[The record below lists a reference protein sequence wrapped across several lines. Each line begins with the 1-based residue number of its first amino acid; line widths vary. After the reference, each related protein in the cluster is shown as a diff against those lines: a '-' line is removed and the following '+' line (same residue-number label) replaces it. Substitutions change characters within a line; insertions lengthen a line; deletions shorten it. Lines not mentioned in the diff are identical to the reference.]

1 MASADSKTNS
11 RRCSCIVEPVE
22 RKNSER
28 ERQRECL
35 LANGRSVGGVQG
47 TNKKIDGA
55 HDVAPPIE
63 GAAGKGE
70 ESSKCSPSA
79 RVAPQYR

>member
-11 RRCSCIVEPVE
+11 RRCSCIIEPVE

-35 LANGRSVGGVQG
+35 LANGRSVGGVQAHD
-47 TNKKIDGA
+47 KKIDAALTWRGLRVG
-55 HDVAPPIE
+55 DGRGVQQVAV
-63 GAAGKGE
+63 
-70 ESSKCSPSA
+70 SH
-79 RVAPQYR
+79 R